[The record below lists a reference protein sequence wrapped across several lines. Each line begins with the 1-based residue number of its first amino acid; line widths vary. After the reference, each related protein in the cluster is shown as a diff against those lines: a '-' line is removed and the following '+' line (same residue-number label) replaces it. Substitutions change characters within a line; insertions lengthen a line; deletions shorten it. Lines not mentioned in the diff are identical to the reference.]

1 MHNLDETYP
10 ALRQAADI
18 PGVIELMRR
27 VYRPPHGPEALWK
40 PEALAAHLERFP
52 EGQILLKDGSG
63 RVLADSTGAILP
75 SALALRPHTW
85 SEATGRGTLSTH
97 DPKGEVF
104 YGVDIAV
111 DPSLQGMGL
120 AKKLYGA
127 RLDLARVLGC
137 RWFAAGARIPGY
149 HKVAHL
155 LSPETYLAEGNLD
168 KAAELAARAVEH
180 TRAPLTAM
188 IANEVRSQRIMAFVE
203 AARGDLPAAAARL
216 DDIIARTAAI
226 ASPSLC
232 GTLHDAR
239 ARIALASGDVAMF
252 LAHSNDAGELFAG
265 SRNPVLI
272 ARGERLRETGASSDG
287 RAALRAT
294 LDDAVSA
301 STPSVTASTCSTA
314 RWTTSKP

>member
-1 MHNLDETYP
+1 MLVLDPFLTSVIAQWQIAGSPLPGDELIRFSRQRLRSLLNPVVP

-18 PGVIELMRR
+18 PGVIELMKR

-52 EGQILLKDGSG
+52 QGQILLKDGSG

-97 DPKGEVF
+97 DPGGDVF

-120 AKKLYGA
+120 AKKLYNA
-127 RLDLARVLGC
+127 RLELARVLGC

-155 LSPETYLAEGNLD
+155 LNPETYLKEVVAGLRFDPTLSKQLKLGFTAVCLLPGYLADVESLD
-168 KAAELAARAVEH
+168 HAV
-180 TRAPLTAM
+180 L
-188 IANEVRSQRIMAFVE
+188 IVRSME
-203 AARGDLPAAAARL
+203 A
-216 DDIIARTAAI
+216 
-226 ASPSLC
+226 
-232 GTLHDAR
+232 
-239 ARIALASGDVAMF
+239 
-252 LAHSNDAGELFAG
+252 
-265 SRNPVLI
+265 
-272 ARGERLRETGASSDG
+272 
-287 RAALRAT
+287 
-294 LDDAVSA
+294 
-301 STPSVTASTCSTA
+301 
-314 RWTTSKP
+314 